1 MEIKGLLIDLD
12 GVIYNDSQPIVGAK
26 ETISW
31 LKEKHIP
38 FCFITNTTMK
48 HRSTLVTKL
57 ANMEIE
63 VSETVVFSAAF
74 AAAQYV
80 KQFKDNRAFLL
91 LTDDAKKEFLGT
103 AHDDTSVNFV
113 VLGDLGD
120 DFTVEKINKAFNC
133 FINGAKLIALQKNRF
148 WLSDD
153 GYRVDAGAFVALLEY
168 AAKVRAKIIGKPS
181 KTFFR
186 LALKHLNINANQ
198 ALMIGDDVES
208 DIMGAN
214 RLGINTC
221 LVQTGKFRPIDLQRL
236 KIKPDFVLPSIAQ
249 LPEFF
254 ENLKR

>member
-12 GVIYNDSQPIVGAK
+12 GVIYNDSQSVAGAK

-31 LKEKHIP
+31 LKGKHIP

-48 HRSTLVTKL
+48 HRSTLVKKL
-57 ANMEIE
+57 AAMGIE
-63 VSETVVFSAAF
+63 VSENAVFSAAF
-74 AAAQYV
+74 AAAQYI
-80 KQFKDNRAFLL
+80 KQFKENRSFLL
-91 LTDDAKKEFLGT
+91 LTEDAKKEFLDI
-103 AHDDTSVNFV
+103 AQEDEQANFV
-113 VLGDLGD
+113 VVGDLGD

-133 FINGAKLIALQKNRF
+133 LMNGAKLIALQKNRF

-181 KTFFR
+181 KAFFR
-186 LALKHLNINANQ
+186 LALRHLNVKANQ

-208 DIMGAN
+208 DIMGAS

-221 LVQTGKFRPIDLQRL
+221 LVQTGKFRSIDLQKS
-236 KIKPDFVLPSIAQ
+236 KIKPDFLLPSIAQ
-249 LPEFF
+249 LPEFL
-254 ENLKR
+254 ESLKK